1 MKMLE
6 AVTQIW
12 DWIKEFGADP
22 NTDAHELSSRL
33 IKLNDAAA
41 GISNIIAHH
50 GSEEVLLF
58 EGNLTR
64 LGSLL
69 SVKFQHKILLNM
81 NRIRA

>member
-6 AVTQIW
+6 AITQIW

-22 NTDAHELSSRL
+22 NTHTNDLTSRL

-41 GISNIIAHH
+41 GISNIIAFH

-69 SVKFQHKILLNM
+69 SVK
-81 NRIRA
+81 